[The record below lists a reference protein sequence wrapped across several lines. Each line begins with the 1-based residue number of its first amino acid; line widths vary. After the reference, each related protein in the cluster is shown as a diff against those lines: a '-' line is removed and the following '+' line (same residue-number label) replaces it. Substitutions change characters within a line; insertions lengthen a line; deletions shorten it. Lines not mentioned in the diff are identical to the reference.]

1 MSKSGKR
8 ALFIVGTLVAGLVA
22 VAYMVRMSSQPAAGS
37 VLELVLDDDIPDHVE
52 VEGLSHLFGGR
63 KLTLRDDLEALGLAR
78 DDRRIKGLLVV
89 IDGPG
94 AGSAK
99 LQELR
104 DAILDFQKEGK
115 WAIAYLETAGEFS
128 PGNRDY
134 YLATACGSIWLAPPG
149 DINLVGMRAEPPF
162 IRGALDLLG
171 IVPDMDH
178 IGKYKSAMNTYTDK
192 EMNEAFN

>member
-52 VEGLSHLFGGR
+52 VEGLSRLFGGR
-63 KLTLRDDLEALGLAR
+63 KLTLRDDLEALRLAR
-78 DDRRIKGLLVV
+78 DDGRIKGLLVA
-89 IDGPG
+89 IDGPV

-104 DAILDFQKEGK
+104 DAILDFQRGGK
-115 WAIAYLETAGEFS
+115 WAVAYLETAGEFS
-128 PGNRDY
+128 PGGQP
-134 YLATACGSIWLAPPG
+134 TG
-149 DINLVGMRAEPPF
+149 DPQPVQVTHHNTLGTLTPAFLQGPSSAGLGHAGNTDFMSNIDALSAAAQAETFP
-162 IRGALDLLG
+162 
-171 IVPDMDH
+171 
-178 IGKYKSAMNTYTDK
+178 KST
-192 EMNEAFN
+192 